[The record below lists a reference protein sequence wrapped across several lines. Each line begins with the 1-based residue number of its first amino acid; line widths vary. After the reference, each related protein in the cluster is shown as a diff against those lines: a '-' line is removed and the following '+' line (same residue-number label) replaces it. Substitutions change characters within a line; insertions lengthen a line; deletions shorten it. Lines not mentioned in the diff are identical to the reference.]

1 MKNWVE
7 WSSSFDYILG
17 HPRFLSYCNNE
28 ASATIIYYM
37 VDMLYKIEVEM
48 SKVIAEVKA
57 ITYVKQ
63 TKCLDELEAV
73 RNATWLDV
81 DTYITV

>member
-1 MKNWVE
+1 MKKIVASTPNFAPTILDSEGRMKNWVE

-48 SKVIAEVKA
+48 SKVIFEVKA
-57 ITYVKQ
+57 ITYVK
-63 TKCLDELEAV
+63 
-73 RNATWLDV
+73 
-81 DTYITV
+81 